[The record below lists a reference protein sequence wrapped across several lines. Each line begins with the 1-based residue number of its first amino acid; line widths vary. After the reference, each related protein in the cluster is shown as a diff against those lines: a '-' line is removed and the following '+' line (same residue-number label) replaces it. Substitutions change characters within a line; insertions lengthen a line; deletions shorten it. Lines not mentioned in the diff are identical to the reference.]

1 MSREKKLKIL
11 NRVLGESYAKGEEAL
26 YHCPNCDHHKK
37 KLSVNIE
44 KNVFKCW
51 VCDWSGKNIYRVVRA
66 HGTFNDRYE
75 WKSFQQEI
83 EIENFSD
90 KLFGASPP
98 EEDQEIDLPPQFVS
112 LANKNLPMTS
122 LYPLNYLK
130 SRDIDK
136 KTIIKWKIGY
146 CPNGPYASRIL
157 IPSFNKKGSI
167 NYFVSRAYDR
177 NWKKYMNPNISRDII
192 FNYPYLDFDEDLI
205 IVEGVFDAM
214 KAGDNAVPLLG
225 STLNERSKLFSEIV
239 KNDTPVYLALDPDA
253 YKKTNKLISLFLRYD
268 VQVYLVSVSPFSDVG
283 EMNNKE
289 FLQRKETA
297 TLLNSENY
305 LLSKIMGI

>member
-1 MSREKKLKIL
+1 MIKKLL
-11 NRVLGESYAKGEEAL
+11 L
-26 YHCPNCDHHKK
+26 
-37 KLSVNIE
+37 
-44 KNVFKCW
+44 
-51 VCDWSGKNIYRVVRA
+51 
-66 HGTFNDRYE
+66 
-75 WKSFQQEI
+75 
-83 EIENFSD
+83 
-90 KLFGASPP
+90 
-98 EEDQEIDLPPQFVS
+98 
-112 LANKNLPMTS
+112 
-122 LYPLNYLK
+122 
-130 SRDIDK
+130 
-136 KTIIKWKIGY
+136 
-146 CPNGPYASRIL
+146 
-157 IPSFNKKGSI
+157 
-167 NYFVSRAYDR
+167 NYFVTRSYD
-177 NWKKYMNPNISRDII
+177 NDWKKYMNPNISRDII

-268 VQVYLVSVSPFSDVG
+268 VQVHLVSVSPFSDVG